1 MSEAP
6 EEIVVSVDYE
16 NFNGTRLRMGCVT
29 VGTDGVPMPF
39 DPIHYIRRDVH
50 RALLKAEREK
60 ALREAASLSW
70 LCFHRC
76 AVEVDV
82 VTAEDILALISEDKT
97 DG

>member
-6 EEIVVSVDYE
+6 SEIVVSVDYE
-16 NFNGTRLRMGCVT
+16 NFNGTRLRMGVVT

-39 DPIHYIRRDVH
+39 DPIHYIRRDIH

-60 ALREAASLSW
+60 ALREAA
-70 LCFHRC
+70 
-76 AVEVDV
+76 AVSREIADQYVGYMSRIEK
-82 VTAEDILALISEDKT
+82 AILAIIEKDAT

>member
-39 DPIHYIRRDVH
+39 DPIHYIRRDIH
-50 RALLKAEREK
+50 RAMLKAEREK
-60 ALREAASLSW
+60 ALREAA
-70 LCFHRC
+70 
-76 AVEVDV
+76 AVSREIADQYVGYMSRIEK
-82 VTAEDILALISEDKT
+82 AILAIIEKDAT

>member
-6 EEIVVSVDYE
+6 KEIVASVFYE
-16 NFNGTRLRMGCVT
+16 NVNGKRLRMGHVT
-29 VGTDGVPMPF
+29 AGTDGVPMPF

-70 LCFHRC
+70 LCFHKC
-76 AVEVDV
+76 DVEIDV
-82 VTAEDILALISEDKT
+82 VTADDILALISEAAT